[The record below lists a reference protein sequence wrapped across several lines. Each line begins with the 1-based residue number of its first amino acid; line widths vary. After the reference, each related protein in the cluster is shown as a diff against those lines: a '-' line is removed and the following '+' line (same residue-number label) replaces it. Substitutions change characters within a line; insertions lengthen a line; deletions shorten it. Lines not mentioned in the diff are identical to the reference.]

1 VTPNDWTVDDL
12 LGNKGPGDV
21 PFATASASDILP
33 SIQRKSTPRVMFA
46 ATALSMVAH
55 AVTLVIDPHAV
66 MASNILVGVAFV
78 FATLA
83 CLHQFQTGPAEAR
96 RLWALLAAAFLLS
109 IIGQAQST
117 VDELLPTVHRN
128 TAFTADFFFLIYGI
142 PVLLAISSPNEN
154 VGLRSF
160 LWFDTAQAL
169 IAALLLYL
177 QIFASLAPFGNDP
190 ISAVKLMDLYNA
202 ENAILAVMVGVRLFA
217 RPSEGRKR
225 FYDALAVYLWTYG
238 ITALIL
244 GYIELKLDW
253 PQGLHDVFWAVPALV
268 FLAVLA
274 FQPDSSSHRGAV
286 GEQHRSVALVIDS
299 LSPIL
304 FILSIIIMG
313 ARIVPEHPLIGF
325 ASIAVSVVLYGLRSA
340 FLLGKYVESQREL
353 SIRSAALLDA
363 VGRLREQSI
372 RDSLTGLHNRRHFDE
387 GLLAEWKRSLRSQLC
402 LSLLLIDVD
411 SFKDLND
418 QYGHLEGDEC
428 LKKIAQLLAAQ
439 LKRPGDLIA
448 RYGGDEFSV
457 VLPATGHEGAL
468 EIAEKLRSAITLGI
482 ARSHLATC
490 NLTLSIGICS
500 QVAAPDFPV
509 EKFLSMA
516 DGALY
521 NAKRNGRN
529 RVETA

>member
-1 VTPNDWTVDDL
+1 VTTNGWTVDDL

-21 PFATASASDILP
+21 PFASASEVLP

-46 ATALSMVAH
+46 ATALSMVVH
-55 AVTLVIDPHAV
+55 TVILVVDPHAAL
-66 MASNILVGVAFV
+66 ASNILVGLAFV

-83 CLHQFQTGPAEAR
+83 CLHQFQTGPAEAS

-117 VDELLPTVHRN
+117 VDELLPIHRT
-128 TAFTADFFFLIYGI
+128 TAFTADFFFLVYGI
-142 PVLLAISSPNEN
+142 PVLLAISSPNE
-154 VGLRSF
+154 GLRNF

-190 ISAVKLMDLYNA
+190 ISQVKLMNLYNA

-225 FYDALAVYLWTYG
+225 FYDALAIYLWTYG

-244 GYIELKLDW
+244 GYIELKLDR
-253 PQGLHDVFWAVPALV
+253 PQGLHDVFWALPVLV
-268 FLAVLA
+268 FLAALS
-274 FQPDSSSHRGAV
+274 FQPEGSSHRGTV
-286 GEQHRSVALVIDS
+286 GEHHRSAALVIDS

-313 ARIVPEHPLIGF
+313 ARIAPGHPLIGF
-325 ASIAVSVVLYGLRSA
+325 ASIAVAVVLYGLRSA

-353 SIRSAALLDA
+353 SKRSAALLDA
-363 VGRLREQSI
+363 VNRLREQSI

-387 GLLAEWKRSLRSQLC
+387 GLLSEWKRSLRFRQC
-402 LSLLLIDVD
+402 LSVLLVDVD
-411 SFKDLND
+411 HFKELND

-428 LKKIAQLLAAQ
+428 LKKIAQQFAAHV
-439 LKRPGDLIA
+439 KRPGDMIA
-448 RYGGDEFSV
+448 RYGGDEFCV
-457 VLPATGHEGAL
+457 VLPATSQDGAL

-482 ARSHLATC
+482 AGRHLAPC

-500 QVAAPDFPV
+500 RVATPDIPV